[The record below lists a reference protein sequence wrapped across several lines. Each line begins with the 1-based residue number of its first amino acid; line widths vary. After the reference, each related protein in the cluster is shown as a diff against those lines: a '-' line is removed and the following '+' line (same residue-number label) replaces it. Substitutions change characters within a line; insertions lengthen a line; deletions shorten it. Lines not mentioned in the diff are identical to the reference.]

1 MDALDQKV
9 EIFIYCVPKRF
20 SDATTLTIVSQ
31 NTNLK
36 KKKSWKW
43 MRNWIWRR
51 ELVHKNSLKSCDS
64 IFTFGKNQQITKY
77 SSRLF
82 QTFFAFAE
90 EVKCP
95 ALDM

>member
-1 MDALDQKV
+1 
-9 EIFIYCVPKRF
+9 
-20 SDATTLTIVSQ
+20 
-31 NTNLK
+31 
-36 KKKSWKW
+36 

-51 ELVHKNSLKSCDS
+51 ELVHTNSLKSCDS